1 MAKYCKKCG
10 AQMLSDEAVCC
21 LNCGAVQPAEIGE
34 PEQESY
40 SQNASQPQQ
49 NNFNPQQAQQDYFS
63 SFSSG
68 SSVPRSYRNDAT
80 TPLGWLGWSI
90 LCSILPIIGALI
102 MMSLAKD
109 ESTKN
114 YAKLM
119 LVLYIIVIIL
129 YVILRFFVPLSFF
142 V

>member
-1 MAKYCKKCG
+1 
-10 AQMLSDEAVCC
+10 
-21 LNCGAVQPAEIGE
+21 
-34 PEQESY
+34 
-40 SQNASQPQQ
+40 
-49 NNFNPQQAQQDYFS
+49 
-63 SFSSG
+63 
-68 SSVPRSYRNDAT
+68 
-80 TPLGWLGWSI
+80 
-90 LCSILPIIGALI
+90 

>member
-1 MAKYCKKCG
+1 M
-10 AQMLSDEAVCC
+10 
-21 LNCGAVQPAEIGE
+21 
-34 PEQESY
+34 
-40 SQNASQPQQ
+40 
-49 NNFNPQQAQQDYFS
+49 
-63 SFSSG
+63 
-68 SSVPRSYRNDAT
+68 PRSYRNDAT

-90 LCSILPIIGALI
+90 LISLLPIIGAVI
-102 MMSLAKD
+102 MMCLAKD